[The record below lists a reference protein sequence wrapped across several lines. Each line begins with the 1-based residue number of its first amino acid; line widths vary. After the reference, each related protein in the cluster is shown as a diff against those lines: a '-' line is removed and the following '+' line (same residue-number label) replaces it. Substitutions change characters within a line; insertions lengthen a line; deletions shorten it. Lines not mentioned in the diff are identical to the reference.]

1 MPAEQNSRSAPCSG
15 WWEQRWFGRRPME
28 QLRLAVAPPRIEG
41 SGTDCI
47 GPFVLDGLITAGGQ
61 VSLQKTYV
69 GEHDVTYDGHY
80 DGEGRMWGT
89 WKCGPDS
96 GRWMIAMRRGGEAAH
111 DVDDVVEIEPKQRG

>member
-1 MPAEQNSRSAPCSG
+1 MTAHSNAQATPCTG

-28 QLRLAVAPPRIEG
+28 PLRLAFSPPCIEG

-47 GPFVLDGLITAGGQ
+47 GPFVLDGVITTGGG

-69 GEHDVTYDGHY
+69 GKHDVIYDGHY
-80 DGEGRMWGT
+80 DGEGRLWGT

-96 GRWMIAMRRGGEAAH
+96 GRWMIAMRRGGEEAH
-111 DVDDVVEIEPKQRG
+111 DVIDVIEIGPTRRG

>member
-1 MPAEQNSRSAPCSG
+1 MHRRGTMASCTG

-47 GPFVLDGLITAGGQ
+47 GSFLLDGVITSGGG
-61 VSLQKTYV
+61 VTLQKTYV
-69 GEHDVTYDGHY
+69 GKHDVTYDGHY

-89 WKCGPDS
+89 WKCGPDT

-111 DVDDVVEIEPKQRG
+111 DVDDVIEIGPTRRE

>member
-1 MPAEQNSRSAPCSG
+1 MPADQNLQSARCSG

-28 QLRLAVAPPRIEG
+28 RLRLALAPPRIAG

-47 GPFVLDGLITAGGQ
+47 GPFVLEGVIATNGG
-61 VSLQKTYV
+61 VTLQKTYV
-69 GEHDVTYDGHY
+69 GKHDVTYDGQY

-96 GRWMIAMRRGGEAAH
+96 GRWMIALRRGGEEAD
-111 DVDDVVEIEPKQRG
+111 DVDDVVEIGPRRG

>member
-1 MPAEQNSRSAPCSG
+1 MTAHSNAQATPCTG

-28 QLRLAVAPPRIEG
+28 PLRLAFSPPCIEG

-47 GPFVLDGLITAGGQ
+47 GPFVLDGVITTGGG

-69 GEHDVTYDGHY
+69 GKHDVIYDGHY

-96 GRWMIAMRRGGEAAH
+96 GRWMIAMRRGGEEAH
-111 DVDDVVEIEPKQRG
+111 DVIDVIEIGPARRG